1 MPTTDTMT
9 NVRMRKSGRQA
20 VNDIPATLDNLASTI
35 RGQARRPQRHDAGV
49 NDTLDTDALRSL
61 VALREAVEATI
72 ADAVAYLRDEEY
84 SWSEIA
90 DGLGVS
96 KQAAAK
102 RYGALDLGP
111 EVTFRR
117 VGGAS

>member
-1 MPTTDTMT
+1 MTTTMT

-35 RGQARRPQRHDAGV
+35 RGQARRPLRADAGI
-49 NDTLDTDALRSL
+49 NDTLDLDALRSF
-61 VALREAVEATI
+61 VELRAAVEATI
-72 ADAVAYLRDEEY
+72 AEAVAYLRDNDY

-90 DGLGVS
+90 DGLDVS

-102 RYGALDLGP
+102 RYG
-111 EVTFRR
+111 
-117 VGGAS
+117 GAA